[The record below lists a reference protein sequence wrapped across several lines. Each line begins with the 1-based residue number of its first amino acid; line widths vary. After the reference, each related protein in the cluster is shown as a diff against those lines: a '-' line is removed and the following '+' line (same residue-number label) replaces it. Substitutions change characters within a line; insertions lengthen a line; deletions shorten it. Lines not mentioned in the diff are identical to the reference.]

1 MSVSVQ
7 PRAGGKY
14 QLRVVHRLLPKR
26 YFSTF
31 EGEGAEQQARDYGQQ
46 LQALLD
52 AGILPVD
59 LVAEAPKSAA
69 DPTVTSVVREYING
83 SPSLTDSDEA
93 LLASMFTELIGL
105 RVSSLSYAWATGYVA
120 SLKKKELAP
129 GTIRKRIGA
138 LGRVLDW
145 HFAMVT
151 ASGRVR
157 PPNALRLLPKG
168 YSVYTRAEGAAL
180 QGEDRPIPTDMSR
193 DHRLG
198 PGDAAKVLAALS
210 GVKREDRERALEE
223 DPAFR
228 MLYLLIV
235 DTGLRLREAYR
246 LRVDQVDLARR
257 VIKVDGSKGHRGVLK
272 PRLVP
277 LKPRLAVELEVYLRG
292 RVGLIFPYWDGS
304 QAHLKPTTTR
314 LSQRFSTL
322 FKYAGLDHFT
332 EHDLRHEATC
342 RWIELRGKDGHW
354 LYGDV
359 DLCRIMGWTDT
370 RMLLKYASLRGE
382 DLSDRMKDLVE

>member
-7 PRAGGKY
+7 PRAGGKH
-14 QLRVVHRLLPKR
+14 QLRVVHRLLPKAF
-26 YFSTF
+26 FSTF
-31 EGEGAEQQARDYGQQ
+31 EGEDSEQQARQYGEQ

-52 AGILPVD
+52 SGIVP
-59 LVAEAPKSAA
+59 AELLAQAPKTDA
-69 DPTVTSVVREYING
+69 DPMLTAVIRGYING
-83 SPSLTDSDEA
+83 SPSLTDSDDA
-93 LLASMFTELIGL
+93 LLGSMLTEITGL
-105 RVSSLSYAWATGYVA
+105 RVSSLTYQWATGYVGT
-120 SLKKKELAP
+120 LKKRELAP

-151 ASGRVR
+151 APGKTR
-157 PPNALRLLPKG
+157 PVNSLRLLPKG
-168 YSVYTRAEGAAL
+168 YSVYTRAEG
-180 QGEDRPIPTDMSR
+180 QTIINKDREVPVDVSR
-193 DHRLG
+193 DRRLSTN
-198 PGDAAKVLAALS
+198 DAEAILLALD
-210 GVKREDRERALEE
+210 GVKREDRERGLEP
-223 DPAFR
+223 DPAFK

-246 LRVDQVDLARR
+246 LRVDQINLAKRI
-257 VIKVDGSKGHRGVLK
+257 IKVEGSKGYRGELK

-277 LKPRLAVELEVYLRG
+277 LKPSLAMALELYCSKRI
-292 RVGLIFPYWDGS
+292 GLLFPFWDGS
-304 QAHLKPTTTR
+304 QEQLRPTTNR
-314 LSQRFSTL
+314 LSQRFNKL
-322 FKYAGLDHFT
+322 FEYAGVDGFT

-342 RWIELRGKDGHW
+342 RWVELKRDGHW

-382 DLSDRMKDLVE
+382 DLSDRMYEQS